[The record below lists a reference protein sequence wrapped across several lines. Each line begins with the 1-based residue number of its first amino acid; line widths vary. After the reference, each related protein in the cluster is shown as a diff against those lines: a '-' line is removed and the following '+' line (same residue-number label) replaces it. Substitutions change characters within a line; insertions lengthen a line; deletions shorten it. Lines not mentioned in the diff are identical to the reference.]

1 MDGEAYNKAYENAVT
16 QQKSVAVEAL
26 INDAYGVE
34 YTYNL
39 ANQLETVKNPEFTG
53 ANGRNYNV
61 KYSYDGLGRIVG
73 ETTAHGLNKT
83 LVIENYGVPV
93 QVSSLYYSYMKY
105 LYDDINRKLDV
116 MIIDN
121 VDNPLY
127 TEYRLRT
134 EYYDYAGNIKK
145 TVDANGNETSYE
157 YNSLG
162 LLRSVTYPG
171 DSSIPANTVVY
182 KYDSM
187 GNLRYQ
193 KDSVGNVK
201 EYEYD
206 LFGRVTSEKIYGI
219 DGDANETEVR
229 YLYDLYGNVKYKIDA
244 NNTVTKYEYDELG
257 RLTRN
262 VVDNVKLID
271 PTTGVDSTT
280 RTSTHETLKY
290 YDKNGNVLHE
300 VTKVTEKDTGKNI
313 TKSSYSVY
321 SYEYDGMGRL
331 VSKID
336 PVGNII
342 EKINYNRNSA
352 QIESFDG
359 EDNKKIFE
367 YNKDGK
373 LSVTKQRNESGEYIV
388 SQQYYDAK
396 GNVAYVIDG
405 RDNVTVYTYDEQDNL
420 TGVSSYAKVKEG
432 VYKLTDTTRYIYDKN
447 GNMKSQEINSI
458 VTNTFNYNVRNLVME
473 KEYPGTSNN
482 IVSYYYYAD
491 GNVKEV
497 IDRKNIKTQ
506 YKYNPQGL
514 VVEEKAVQIGSN
526 GTEQRFTKKN
536 YEYDSAG
543 NQLKSILTSSTST
556 EVVERTYDELGRV
569 KTKGVSNVEGKILY
583 IYDIVT
589 SDGLTAETSIDQKN
603 NITTKVYDKAGR
615 LAFVKNGD
623 INAEN
628 IAEYDY
634 YKNGA
639 AKSVIYAGGAR
650 EDYIYYPD
658 GRLESL
664 VNTDNKGVAFESYV
678 YTYDANGNMLSKED
692 KKGITTYTY
701 DNLNRL
707 KTVDEKYSGK
717 VTEYTYDKLG
727 NRSTA
732 TIKENGIIIEEVYNY
747 NLELNQ
753 LKSVITKKNG
763 VAIST
768 TNYEYDAN
776 GNLTSSVTDGEKT
789 TYAYDEF
796 NQLISADGAKYGYNA
811 EGYRVSKNVN
821 GSLTRYIYEYDKVV
835 LEIDAAGNQVGRNI
849 YGTNLLM
856 RTADGQSY
864 YYMYNGHA
872 DVTALINAATGNID
886 ATYYYDAFGNIVEST
901 GVAKDRNSI
910 LYAGYQYDKE
920 TGLYYLNAR
929 MYDPKIARF
938 LQEDTYTGDPNDPL
952 SLNLYTYCANN
963 PLIYHDP
970 TGHISVYING
980 VTTYI
985 NPASEEDREFI
996 KYLYNETSNASEKRD
1011 VTYYYANF
1019 ITEKAAI
1026 EAYDLLNLYIST
1038 ASSYSRLQ
1046 MDSMYRNM
1054 FMDFQIIQMQNQ
1066 YVQELE
1072 AIQELLLENR
1082 AIQNNNKLFY
1092 SIGNY
1097 YKDYELFSA
1106 DYANKL
1112 IKELRSNK
1120 RFDKVISDEI
1130 SRRKIEYLKE
1140 VSDFTLDSI
1149 DIVGDV
1155 KGGLE
1160 TLTGYNFVR
1169 QEKLTTKERIITG
1182 ITTVAPFVFGAIA
1195 KRVKT
1200 ILKST
1205 KSADNISAKLANK
1218 LLKNS
1223 DTGLEGGKRLNTYGD
1238 AIRNRL
1244 GPASKS
1250 HPEELDSILNHAK
1263 ELNVRVEFRP
1273 GTLAYEPSLSS
1284 GKPGRLILD
1293 PEASI
1298 GAVRHEYRHML
1309 DDMEMGYPG
1318 FKLIA
1323 DSEAF
1328 WKLEFRGY
1336 MEEIRIARQLRDY
1349 DAGRFILQEMR
1360 ARRME
1365 ILGR

>member
-1 MDGEAYNKAYENAVT
+1 M
-16 QQKSVAVEAL
+16 
-26 INDAYGVE
+26 
-34 YTYNL
+34 
-39 ANQLETVKNPEFTG
+39 
-53 ANGRNYNV
+53 
-61 KYSYDGLGRIVG
+61 
-73 ETTAHGLNKT
+73 
-83 LVIENYGVPV
+83 
-93 QVSSLYYSYMKY
+93 
-105 LYDDINRKLDV
+105 
-116 MIIDN
+116 
-121 VDNPLY
+121 
-127 TEYRLRT
+127 
-134 EYYDYAGNIKK
+134 
-145 TVDANGNETSYE
+145 
-157 YNSLG
+157 
-162 LLRSVTYPG
+162 
-171 DSSIPANTVVY
+171 Y

-206 LFGRVTSEKIYGI
+206 LFSRITAEKTYGT
-219 DGDANETEVR
+219 DDDNANETEVR

-271 PTTGVDSTT
+271 PATGVDSTT
-280 RTSTHETLKY
+280 RTSTHETLNY

-300 VTKVTEKDTGKNI
+300 VTKVTEKDKSKNT

-352 QIESFDG
+352 QIESYDG
-359 EDNKKIFE
+359 EDHKKTFE

-388 SQQYYDAK
+388 SQQYYDAR

-405 RDNVTVYTYDEQDNL
+405 RENITVYNYDEQDNL

-447 GNMKSQEINSI
+447 GNMKSQEINGI

-514 VVEEKAVQIGSN
+514 VVEEKAVQIGVN

-796 NQLISADGAKYGYNA
+796 NQLINADGAKYGYNA

-938 LQEDTYTGDPNDPL
+938 LQEDTYTGDPKDPL

-963 PLIYHDP
+963 PLIYYDP
-970 TGHISVYING
+970 TGHVYVPLEVPIEYVNKHYKSVKEYELKLRRQAFIAEIWPTYKEDLAKSRLELRQKGWILPAAKEEEEYIN
-980 VTTYI
+980 YI
-985 NPASEEDREFI
+985 FYERSKA
-996 KYLYNETSNASEKRD
+996 KRD
-1011 VTYYYANF
+1011 RMLKGMLDEAKANF
-1019 ITEKAAI
+1019 MDLVAIGDSLIGQKIGVNLHIGELVIRKHTPQLVNESSYIEELMSPFINSGTTKQLNFIERDLYDAEMQGRLGFLGLMTISEMAI
-1026 EAYDLLNLYIST
+1026 EEAVAWQKIKKANKVLSSVDDTKQFWDDFADFLGLNKGNSKPSIWDKNWKPAVEPNLQLFAEKPVVNNKNINEIKVKQSQVKDLLNGIDIEVGSIKEADALLKEALPNAVKVKGAGPNKPDFT
-1038 ASSYSRLQ
+1038 AFKGKNING
-1046 MDSMYRNM
+1046 MYH
-1054 FMDFQIIQMQNQ
+1054 
-1066 YVQELE
+1066 
-1072 AIQELLLENR
+1072 
-1082 AIQNNNKLFY
+1082 
-1092 SIGNY
+1092 
-1097 YKDYELFSA
+1097 KDYLVDPKTGRIYGHDINNPHGDFKHI
-1106 DYANKL
+1106 NIKL
-1112 IKELRSNK
+1112 PNGSKVTIKITPK
-1120 RFDKVISDEI
+1120 
-1130 SRRKIEYLKE
+1130 
-1140 VSDFTLDSI
+1140 
-1149 DIVGDV
+1149 G
-1155 KGGLE
+1155 KGG
-1160 TLTGYNFVR
+1160 
-1169 QEKLTTKERIITG
+1169 
-1182 ITTVAPFVFGAIA
+1182 
-1195 KRVKT
+1195 
-1200 ILKST
+1200 
-1205 KSADNISAKLANK
+1205 
-1218 LLKNS
+1218 
-1223 DTGLEGGKRLNTYGD
+1223 GK
-1238 AIRNRL
+1238 
-1244 GPASKS
+1244 
-1250 HPEELDSILNHAK
+1250 
-1263 ELNVRVEFRP
+1263 
-1273 GTLAYEPSLSS
+1273 
-1284 GKPGRLILD
+1284 
-1293 PEASI
+1293 
-1298 GAVRHEYRHML
+1298 
-1309 DDMEMGYPG
+1309 
-1318 FKLIA
+1318 
-1323 DSEAF
+1323 
-1328 WKLEFRGY
+1328 
-1336 MEEIRIARQLRDY
+1336 
-1349 DAGRFILQEMR
+1349 
-1360 ARRME
+1360 
-1365 ILGR
+1365 

>member
-1 MDGEAYNKAYENAVT
+1 MNFN
-16 QQKSVAVEAL
+16 QKYA
-26 INDAYGVE
+26 
-34 YTYNL
+34 
-39 ANQLETVKNPEFTG
+39 
-53 ANGRNYNV
+53 
-61 KYSYDGLGRIVG
+61 YDGLGRVVS

-83 LVIENYGVPV
+83 LMIENVNAPV
-93 QVSSLYYSYMKY
+93 QVSGLYYSITKY
-105 LYDDINRKLDV
+105 FYDDVNRKLDV
-116 MIIDN
+116 NVIGN
-121 VDNPLY
+121 VDNPAY
-127 TEYRLRT
+127 TEDRIKT

-145 TVDANGNETSYE
+145 TVDANGNEISYE
-157 YNSLG
+157 YNSMG
-162 LLRSVTYPG
+162 LQRSVTYPG
-171 DSSIPANTVVY
+171 DSSIPTNTVVY

-201 EYEYD
+201 EYKYD
-206 LFGRVTSEKIYGI
+206 LFGRVLSEKVYGTEEE
-219 DGDANETEVR
+219 DANETEVR
-229 YLYDLYGNVKYKIDA
+229 YWYDLYGNVKYKIDA

-271 PTTGVDSTT
+271 PATGVDSTT
-280 RTSTHETLKY
+280 RTSTHETLNY

-300 VTKVTEKDTGKNI
+300 VTKVTEKDKSKNT

-352 QIESFDG
+352 QIESYDG
-359 EDNKKIFE
+359 EDHKKTFE

-388 SQQYYDAK
+388 SQQYYDAR

-405 RDNVTVYTYDEQDNL
+405 RENITVYNYDEQDNL

-447 GNMKSQEINSI
+447 GNMKSQEINGI

-514 VVEEKAVQIGSN
+514 VVEEKAVQIGVN

-732 TIKENGIIIEEVYNY
+732 TIKENGIIIEEHVYNY
-747 NLELNQ
+747 DLELNQ
-753 LKSVITKKNG
+753 LKSVIVRVNG
-763 VAIST
+763 TAVSVT
-768 TNYEYDAN
+768 RYEYDAN
-776 GNLTSSVTDGEKT
+776 GNQISVDTDGKTT

-796 NQLISADGAKYGYNA
+796 NQLIEADGAKYGYNA
-811 EGYRVSKNVN
+811 EGYRVCKNVN

-835 LEIDAAGNQVGRNI
+835 LEIDATGNQVGRNI

-938 LQEDTYTGDPNDPL
+938 LQEDTYTGDPEDPL

-963 PLIYHDP
+963 PLRYYDPDGHLFREIRNGWNWIVSKIRPAEKHDEP
-970 TGHISVYING
+970 TQAIIRNYNPDWADKADDFLENLKDKVLTGTLGFANKFGGEALHRFSVRVFYFDWTTDYSKTPENCRPP
-980 VTTYI
+980 VT
-985 NPASEEDREFI
+985 EEER
-996 KYLYNETSNASEKRD
+996 KKLNETVLRQVLKKGYYWTPDESYERAYNIGEIGGQAFQMYFIGTVGRSLQVGSNLAPW
-1011 VTYYYANF
+1011 
-1019 ITEKAAI
+1019 
-1026 EAYDLLNLYIST
+1026 
-1038 ASSYSRLQ
+1038 
-1046 MDSMYRNM
+1046 
-1054 FMDFQIIQMQNQ
+1054 MQN
-1066 YVQELE
+1066 LLINSGAG
-1072 AIQELLLENR
+1072 AISG
-1082 AIQNNNKLFY
+1082 AITSFGEGKTGQQVLKDSIITGGISGGTGLF
-1092 SIGNY
+1092 
-1097 YKDYELFSA
+1097 
-1106 DYANKL
+1106 
-1112 IKELRSNK
+1112 
-1120 RFDKVISDEI
+1120 FDKVITPAAKLVINQTGSVINGVKNTAIYFADGGPFRPAFATSYSTSVNGWTQFNTAMTKTSAMAGVTGGALGKNILNSTINNIAKPYYKEYDI
-1130 SRRKIEYLKE
+1130 VPYDNRKYPTPGFEKHHGILNEWAEHNIPGYTKRNAPTILLKKSTHEKTKE
-1140 VSDFTLDSI
+1140 VFRNWLEANYGKP
-1149 DIVGDV
+1149 VGV
-1155 KGGLE
+1155 SP
-1160 TLTGYNFVR
+1160 NWN
-1169 QEKLTTKERIITG
+1169 
-1182 ITTVAPFVFGAIA
+1182 
-1195 KRVKT
+1195 
-1200 ILKST
+1200 
-1205 KSADNISAKLANK
+1205 NISKETAIEL
-1218 LLKNS
+1218 
-1223 DTGLEGGKRLNTYGD
+1223 TEMMFD
-1238 AIRNRL
+1238 AADV
-1244 GPASKS
+1244 PA
-1250 HPEELDSILNHAK
+1250 
-1263 ELNVRVEFRP
+1263 NVRNEY
-1273 GTLAYEPSLSS
+1273 YELFEDF
-1284 GKPGRLILD
+1284 IT
-1293 PEASI
+1293 SI
-1298 GAVRHEYRHML
+1298 
-1309 DDMEMGYPG
+1309 
-1318 FKLIA
+1318 K
-1323 DSEAF
+1323 
-1328 WKLEFRGY
+1328 
-1336 MEEIRIARQLRDY
+1336 
-1349 DAGRFILQEMR
+1349 
-1360 ARRME
+1360 
-1365 ILGR
+1365 